1 MNGAASAPPALDWNL
16 KQTMARLALGAALLL
31 PLGVAFGERWVVAWL
46 PVYRIVIGQV
56 AAEFRIQSLVLDR
69 EGADRVLRLRVSL
82 RPVLLLGGKLTY
94 PDPRGSANASTL
106 VAHAVQGPLLAML
119 TALAWPA
126 RRRTEI
132 AWRLLP
138 LAPLVALLVLCD
150 LPCVL
155 AAELWEILIAHLA
168 PDTFS
173 PLVAWRNFLQG
184 GGRLALG
191 LAAGA
196 ASVALAARIARR
208 APGAWRW
215 LVFGLR

>member
-1 MNGAASAPPALDWNL
+1 MSGAAPAPPAPAWNPR
-16 KQTMARLALGAALLL
+16 QAMARLALGAALLL
-31 PLGVAFGERWVVAWL
+31 PLGVAFGEKLVAACL
-46 PVYRIVIGQV
+46 PLYRVVIGQV
-56 AAEFRIQSLVLDR
+56 AAEFRIQSLALDR

-82 RPVLLLGGKLTY
+82 RPVLLLGGKLTH

-119 TALAWPA
+119 AALAWPA

-155 AAELWEILIAHLA
+155 AAELWEILITHLA
-168 PDTFS
+168 PHTFS
-173 PLVAWRNFLQG
+173 PLVAWKDFLQG

-196 ASVALAARIARR
+196 ASVALAARVARH
-208 APGAWRW
+208 APGAA
-215 LVFGLR
+215 